1 MMNEVILMTTS
12 VPVAIAIDG
21 PSGAGKSTIARIL
34 AKELQYIYVDTG
46 ALYRAIGYT
55 AIQSGVSVY
64 DVHAVEALLP
74 KLTVSLGYQNSEQ
87 RVYVNEED
95 VTDHIRTPAVSEAA
109 SAVSAIPSVRRFL
122 FALQQN
128 MAKTQSVIMDGRDI
142 GTVVL
147 PDAQVKIFLTAS
159 AEDRAKRRYEE
170 LIAKGTQVT
179 YDEVLSDMQ
188 LRDKRDSERAAAPL
202 KAAKD
207 AVLVD
212 TSGNTLEQS
221 VALLRSIVEEKLA

>member
-1 MMNEVILMTTS
+1 MSS
-12 VPVAIAIDG
+12 VTPIAIAIDG

-46 ALYRAIGYT
+46 ALYRAVGYT
-55 AIQSGVSVY
+55 ALQNDISIY
-64 DVHAVEALLP
+64 DAKAVESLLP
-74 KLTVSLGYQNSEQ
+74 SLEVSLEYQNGEQ
-87 RVYVNEED
+87 RVFVNRVD

-109 SAVSAIPSVRRFL
+109 SAVSAIPCVRAFL

-147 PDAQVKIFLTAS
+147 PHAQVKIFLTAS
-159 AEDRAKRRYEE
+159 AEDRAKRRFDE
-170 LIAKGTQVT
+170 LVAKGMDVR
-179 YDEVLSDMQ
+179 YEDVLSDMRV
-188 LRDKRDSERAAAPL
+188 RDQRDSERAAAPL
-202 KAAKD
+202 KPADD

-212 TSGNTLEQS
+212 TSGNSLEQS
-221 VALLRSIVEEKLA
+221 VALLRQIVEEKLS